1 MSSNLRPKHLLRPV
15 SVRLAL
21 LLLLALCIGAC
32 GDLDLNAGTLLY
44 DAGFSHEVIS
54 PNADGVDDATEIS
67 YSLRRPAD
75 ISIYVDNAD
84 GERHYFRQNQ
94 RRSSGDYNVLWGGVI
109 DEPYTLEDDFG
120 PQEIQSWVLPNGVYT
135 WTIEA
140 TEASGNTVAQT
151 GTITLVESDNEVP
164 LLQSFEVVP
173 SVFRPNQD
181 GLRDDAV
188 SVSFYLSKDVA
199 QQSLYLVDPE
209 NPNIRYFIAEDPGVS
224 EPTDSGYH
232 SFRYEGGVD
241 LNAEPPPDG
250 EYEVI
255 AEVRDAAGNATRV
268 VRSVTIEEGGKPRAG
283 IVGGEIQWEGE
294 MNRVVL
300 VPLDGKLC
308 FTAVVANEGA
318 VPIRTSGPWPDQEYR
333 FSENS
338 NTIAIEA
345 EDDSWLQQAG
355 VWRFGINFD
364 TTGVDF
370 PYRWAIGRQEDLERR
385 VIDGVEQWYLMPGDR
400 GQVSGCILIDEQPP
414 IGTTVWWGGLIHQS
428 VGVANNEVDRITVQ
442 VGAP

>member
-1 MSSNLRPKHLLRPV
+1 LLTI
-15 SVRLAL
+15 LIA
-21 LLLLALCIGAC
+21 AC
-32 GDLDLNAGTLLY
+32 GDLDLSAGTLLY
-44 DAGFSHEVIS
+44 DAGFSHQVIS
-54 PNADGVDDATEIS
+54 PNADGVDDATEIA

-75 ISIYVDNAD
+75 ISIFVENAD

-94 RRSSGDYNVLWGGVI
+94 RRSAGDYSVLWGGVI
-109 DEPYTLEDDFG
+109 DEPYTLEDEFG
-120 PQEIQSWVLPNGVYT
+120 PQAILSWVLPNGVYT

-140 TEASGNTVAQT
+140 MEDNGNTVTQT
-151 GTITLVESDNEVP
+151 GTITLEASDNDVP

-173 SVFRPNQD
+173 GIFRPNQD

-188 SVSFYLSKDVA
+188 SVSYYLSKDVA

-209 NPNIRYFIAEDPGVS
+209 NPTIRYFIAEDPGVAL
-224 EPTDSGYH
+224 PTDRGYH

-250 EYEVI
+250 DYEVI
-255 AEVRDAAGNATRV
+255 ADVRDAAGNATRV
-268 VRSVTIEEGGKPRAG
+268 VRPVTIEEGGKPRAD
-283 IVGGEIQWEGE
+283 IVGGEIEWEGE

-308 FTAVVANEGA
+308 FSAVVANEGA
-318 VPIRTSGPWPDQEYR
+318 VPIRTSGPWPGQEYR

-338 NTIAIEA
+338 NTIAVA
-345 EDDSWLQQAG
+345 EGDDSWLQQAG

-370 PYRWAIGRQEDLERR
+370 PYRWAIGRQEDLEMR
-385 VIDGVEQWYLMPGDR
+385 VIDGVEQWYLMPGAR
-400 GQVSGCILIDEQPP
+400 GQVSGCILIDEVPP
-414 IGTTVWWGGLIHQS
+414 VGTTVWWGGLIHQS
-428 VGVANNEVDRITVQ
+428 VGVANNDVDRITVQ
-442 VGAP
+442 VGVP